1 MLRVGT
7 AQLLVSHLGPELV
20 CGRGRGEH
28 GAPVGVPGLVKQP
41 QLVAEPVQS
50 NIIYISSILY
60 IYLLSIYQ
68 VFYLFIYYLSIK
80 YFIYFIYYV
89 CDLLASC
96 CVPSAATAMSYSSL
110 SGSWCRRKRR
120 KLWPSAL
127 ASTV

>member
-68 VFYLFIYYLSIK
+68 VFHLFYLL
-80 YFIYFIYYV
+80 
-89 CDLLASC
+89 C
-96 CVPSAATAMSYSSL
+96 M
-110 SGSWCRRKRR
+110 
-120 KLWPSAL
+120 
-127 ASTV
+127 

>member
-7 AQLLVSHLGPELV
+7 AQLLVSHLSPELV

-60 IYLLSIYQ
+60 CEAQ
-68 VFYLFIYYLSIK
+68 ARVRQG
-80 YFIYFIYYV
+80 
-89 CDLLASC
+89 
-96 CVPSAATAMSYSSL
+96 SARD
-110 SGSWCRRKRR
+110 G
-120 KLWPSAL
+120 P
-127 ASTV
+127 